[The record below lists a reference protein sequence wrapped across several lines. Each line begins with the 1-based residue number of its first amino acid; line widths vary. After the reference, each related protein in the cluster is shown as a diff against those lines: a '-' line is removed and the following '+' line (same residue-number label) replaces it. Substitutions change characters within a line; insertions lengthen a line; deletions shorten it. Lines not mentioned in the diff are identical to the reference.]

1 MKFAVIL
8 FDPEFS
14 GRRTYK
20 VRRLFYVVAAGVLTG
35 AMSVPVLAQTN
46 SNPATQP
53 TQMAAAKT
61 GKVIIES
68 GGASDSDLNL
78 ARYKAW
84 DEFRNSHPEIVREL
98 NRNPHRAGSEAF
110 VNQHPA
116 LKQLFEANAG
126 LQKDIIRHPGNYL
139 AHMSASRER
148 HRHAESA
155 RKA

>member
-1 MKFAVIL
+1 M
-8 FDPEFS
+8 
-14 GRRTYK
+14 RN
-20 VRRLFYVVAAGVLTG
+20 LFYVFAAGVLTA
-35 AMSVPVLAQTN
+35 AMSVPVLAQVN
-46 SNPATQP
+46 SNQATQP
-53 TQMAAAKT
+53 TQMAAART

-84 DEFRNSHPEIVREL
+84 DEFRSSHPEIVREL
-98 NRNPHRAGSEAF
+98 NRNPRRAVSAAF

-116 LKQLFEANAG
+116 LKQFFEANAG
-126 LQKDIIRHPGNYL
+126 LQKDLIRHPGNYL